1 MAKAGLLSLWRAAR
15 PTFTLDLMSK
25 EATARGAESSRPIR
39 LRDLGPGLLT
49 GVADDDPSN
58 IATYSQVG
66 ARFGYQMIWTLWA
79 FYPLVA
85 VIQEISA
92 QVARVT
98 GRGLAENLRAYY
110 PRWLCHS
117 LVGALLVA
125 NILNIGADLVAMG
138 GAMRLLF
145 GGDRLAYAAGFF
157 VLIVVLEVFV
167 RYQRYARVLEVLS
180 LALLA
185 YVATAFSVHVDWHQ
199 ALLGLKP
206 TLLPGH
212 HFAMALVA
220 IAGTTISPYLFF
232 WQAGQEAEIEQRDPK
247 QSPLLYAPNQALRE
261 FRRIRV
267 DTYIGMGLSQVIA
280 FFITV
285 TAAATLGVHGV
296 RHVATASEAASAL
309 APLAGHWTFEVFTAG
324 LVATGLLAIPAMAGA
339 CAYALAGAFS
349 WPQGL
354 SAKARDAPQFYLVI
368 ALVGLAGLGLALFGI
383 NSMRALYLSAVLN
396 GLVAVPI
403 LVFMMV
409 LARRRSLMGRFTVSG
424 RSLVIGWLATLVM
437 MAAALMLIGGWLIAV

>member
-1 MAKAGLLSLWRAAR
+1 MGPWRAACR
-15 PTFTLDLMSK
+15 TFTLERMSK
-25 EATARGAESSRPIR
+25 ETLAHGTESSRPIR
-39 LRDLGPGLLT
+39 LRDLGPGFLT

-85 VIQEISA
+85 AIQEISA
-92 QVARVT
+92 QMARVT
-98 GRGLAENLRAYY
+98 GQGLAENLRAYY

-117 LVGALLVA
+117 LVVALLVA

-138 GAMRLLF
+138 GATRLLF
-145 GGDRLAYAAGFF
+145 GGDRLVYAAGFF
-157 VLIVVLEVFV
+157 ILIVVLEIFV
-167 RYQRYARVLEVLS
+167 RYQRYARMLEVLS

-199 ALLGLKP
+199 ALLGLEP
-206 TLLPGH
+206 TIMQGH

-220 IAGTTISPYLFF
+220 IAGTTISPYLLF
-232 WQAGQEAEIEQRDPK
+232 WQAGQEAEIEQRDPN
-247 QSPLLYAPNQALRE
+247 QSPLLDVPKQAPRE

-285 TAAATLGVHGV
+285 TAAATLGAHGV
-296 RHVATASEAASAL
+296 RHVATASAAASAL
-309 APLAGHWTFEVFTAG
+309 APLAGRWTFEVFTAG

-339 CAYALAGAFS
+339 CAYALAGALG

-354 SAKARDAPQFYLVI
+354 SAKARDAPQFYFVI
-368 ALVGLAGLGLALFGI
+368 ALVGLAGFGLALFGI

-403 LVFMMV
+403 LVFMMI

-437 MAAALMLIGGWLIAV
+437 MAAALTLIGDWLAA

>member
-1 MAKAGLLSLWRAAR
+1 
-15 PTFTLDLMSK
+15 MSK
-25 EATARGAESSRPIR
+25 EATPRGKESSQPIR
-39 LRDLGPGLLT
+39 LTDLGPGFLT

-66 ARFGYQMIWTLWA
+66 ARFGYQLVWTLWA

-85 VIQEISA
+85 AVQEISA
-92 QVARVT
+92 QMARVT
-98 GRGLAENLRAYY
+98 GQGLAENLRHHY
-110 PRWLCHS
+110 PLWLCYF
-117 LVGALLVA
+117 LVGTLLLA
-125 NILNIGADLVAMG
+125 NIMNIGADLVAMG
-138 GAMRLLF
+138 GAARLLL

-157 VLIVVLEVFV
+157 VLIVLLEVFV

-220 IAGTTISPYLFF
+220 ITGTTISPYLLF
-232 WQAGQEAEIEQRDPK
+232 WQAGQEAEIEQRDPH
-247 QSPLLYAPNQALRE
+247 QSPLLRKPRQASRE
-261 FRRIRV
+261 FRRIRM
-267 DTYIGMGLSQVIA
+267 DTYIGMGLSQVVA
-280 FFITV
+280 LFITL

-296 RHVATASEAASAL
+296 RHVATASQAASAL
-309 APLAGHWTFEVFTAG
+309 APLAGHWTFEVFTIG

-339 CAYALAGAFS
+339 CAYALAGLLR
-349 WPQGL
+349 WPKGL
-354 SAKARDAPQFYLVI
+354 GAKAREAPRFYLVI
-368 ALVGLAGLGLALFGI
+368 VGVGLAGLGLALLGV

-396 GLVAVPI
+396 GIVAPPI
-403 LVFMMV
+403 LIAMMV
-409 LARRRSLMGRFTVSG
+409 LARRRSVMGSFTASG
-424 RSLVIGWLATLVM
+424 RPLVIGWLATLVM
-437 MAAALMLIGGWLIAV
+437 LAAALMLIGNWIAAA

>member
-1 MAKAGLLSLWRAAR
+1 
-15 PTFTLDLMSK
+15 MSK
-25 EATARGAESSRPIR
+25 EILPHDTASSRPIR
-39 LRDLGPGLLT
+39 FGDLGPGFLT
-49 GVADDDPSN
+49 GVADDDPSH

-85 VIQEISA
+85 AIQEISA
-92 QVARVT
+92 QMARVT
-98 GRGLAENLRAYY
+98 GQGLAENLRDHY

-117 LVGALLVA
+117 LVAALLVA

-138 GAMRLLF
+138 GATRLLF
-145 GGDRLAYAAGFF
+145 GGDRLVYAAGFL
-157 VLIVVLEVFV
+157 VLIVVLEIVV

-185 YVATAFSVHVDWHQ
+185 YVATAFFVHVDWHQ
-199 ALLGLKP
+199 AFLGLKP
-206 TLLPGH
+206 TIMQGH

-232 WQAGQEAEIEQRDPK
+232 WQAGQEAEIEQRDPH
-247 QSPLLYAPNQALRE
+247 QSPLLDAPKQAPQE

-267 DTYIGMGLSQVIA
+267 DTYIGMGFSQVIA

-309 APLAGHWTFEVFTAG
+309 APLAGRWTFEMFTAG

-339 CAYALAGAFS
+339 CAYALAGVLS

-354 SAKARDAPQFYLVI
+354 SAKARDAPQFSRYSAGRTGGSWACALWYQFNACAVSERGPKRAGGGTDSAFYDDFGASSQPYGPFYGIGPI
-368 ALVGLAGLGLALFGI
+368 ARHRVVGYACHDGRGPHVDRGLAGRLRRCRVSLPWGTY
-383 NSMRALYLSAVLN
+383 S
-396 GLVAVPI
+396 VAC
-403 LVFMMV
+403 
-409 LARRRSLMGRFTVSG
+409 
-424 RSLVIGWLATLVM
+424 
-437 MAAALMLIGGWLIAV
+437 